1 MLEEV
6 LIGGFGFDDD
16 DDNDMWTPLKSLIK
30 SFVSNEGGE
39 PPLEEV
45 DVSRLLPVPHFRSSP
60 PFFEGGPGGG
70 GSNESTGLVVMFF
83 DGFKILFNCF
93 GPFVN

>member
-6 LIGGFGFDDD
+6 LIGGFGFDDDD

-45 DVSRLLPVPHFRSSP
+45 DVSRLLVLRTS
-60 PFFEGGPGGG
+60 PFFKGGPGGG
-70 GSNESTGLVVMFF
+70 GSNESTGLVVMFL